1 MNSHT
6 KRGGDFV
13 GQVCPTKST
22 FCMAGRPRYRARC
35 CWGCRVPVRRAP
47 ARPARRAPRP
57 SGAAGALG
65 RARALRWGTAGG
77 VPPPAGGGG
86 ALRPRAFGAQATHA
100 DARCARDR
108 SVRKIKNARIRKH
121 VHKIDPCHFRGHA
134 LCWKLQGSPF
144 PLANRPCFMWVKD
157 TGRAA
162 QQGGSFLILIL
173 YVIKFGGEPP
183 KKMKNAHFPQ
193 VFAVKFSSKDVN
205 LGTKKEKA
213 PCQSRG
219 NVVQ

>member
-1 MNSHT
+1 MRWRTQSGLFTRLRPSASTDHPRDYARQRMINRRGAAPTGGNATPLNNHCGRPCAGRFVLAPLSGGARRSAAPPCPRPAAAAAEMNSHT

-65 RARALRWGTAGG
+65 RVRAMRWVTAGG

-86 ALRPRAFGAQATHA
+86 ALRPAPT
-100 DARCARDR
+100 ARRLR
-108 SVRKIKNARIRKH
+108 T
-121 VHKIDPCHFRGHA
+121 
-134 LCWKLQGSPF
+134 LT
-144 PLANRPCFMWVKD
+144 LASLAI
-157 TGRAA
+157 G
-162 QQGGSFLILIL
+162 L
-173 YVIKFGGEPP
+173 
-183 KKMKNAHFPQ
+183 
-193 VFAVKFSSKDVN
+193 
-205 LGTKKEKA
+205 
-213 PCQSRG
+213 
-219 NVVQ
+219 